1 MAVYLSPAM
10 YAVCP
15 LCEEGVSKCFCG
27 SLTSPK
33 TDSSCSLRSEPEQ
46 PLCSQCDEMVINCN
60 CDFQLHDIAPESGLC
75 LNCGLIDPQN
85 QLCGWSKP
93 IADSFLADTPV
104 RKNNSKARRQLFKSI
119 PTLSASTIEGQD
131 GFLRGDFEV
140 YQVKAFE
147 SCNIGIGETAL
158 ITTNVIFPP
167 QTEKAIGF
175 FTVVNIH
182 PGYWLYNPLVTTF
195 VIKEGV
201 LPTNFTGTLNI
212 SVLNKSD
219 DQVTIMAGTSL
230 GCLQFHRFI

>member
-1 MAVYLSPAM
+1 MAAYLSPSM
-10 YAVCP
+10 FSVCP
-15 LCEEGVSKCFCG
+15 LCEENVSNCCCG
-27 SLTSPK
+27 GLITPK
-33 TDSSCSLRSEPEQ
+33 TDSSCSLQSEPEQ
-46 PLCSQCDEMVINCN
+46 SLCSQCDEFVINCS
-60 CDFQLHDIAPESGLC
+60 CDFQLHDIAIESGLC
-75 LNCGLIDPQN
+75 LNCSLIDPQN

-93 IADSFLADTPV
+93 IGASFLADTPV
-104 RKNNSKARRQLFKSI
+104 RKNKSKARRKLFKSI
-119 PTLSASTIEGQD
+119 STLSASTTEGQD

-140 YQVKAFE
+140 YQVRAFE

-158 ITTNVIFPP
+158 IKTNVVFPP
-167 QTEKAIGF
+167 QTEKAIVF

-201 LPTNFTGTLNI
+201 LPTNFTGTVNV

-219 DQVTIMAGTSL
+219 EKVTIVAGTSL